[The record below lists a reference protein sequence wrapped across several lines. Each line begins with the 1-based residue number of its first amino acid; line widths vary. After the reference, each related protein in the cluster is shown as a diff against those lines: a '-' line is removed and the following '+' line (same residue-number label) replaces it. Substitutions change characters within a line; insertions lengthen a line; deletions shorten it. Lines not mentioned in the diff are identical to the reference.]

1 MTSEEKE
8 QWICTAL
15 DVEGGIRPGSPI
27 KPVMRGVAANDLR
40 WPQGKNLKVYFFQ
53 GTTDMHNK
61 FMEIAKMWL
70 PPGEVSLTLG
80 QTTNISESHIRVTF
94 DPNSKDGTYWSLI
107 GTQSISESSKNQ
119 PTLNVS
125 EVRPDMVL
133 HEFGHALGL
142 VHEQAHKDA
151 NIQWNKDEVYHDLKK
166 ENWTKDKVDR
176 WVFEQFDKSK
186 EVITNFDIE
195 SVMMYPIRKG
205 WVTGVKP
212 REVPMKL
219 SEGDK
224 ATIRKLYPA

>member
-1 MTSEEKE
+1 
-8 QWICTAL
+8 
-15 DVEGGIRPGSPI
+15 
-27 KPVMRGVAANDLR
+27 
-40 WPQGKNLKVYFFQ
+40 
-53 GTTDMHNK
+53 MHNK

-70 PPGEVSLTLG
+70 PPGEVSLTLD
-80 QTTNISESHIRVTF
+80 QTTNINDSHIRVDF
-94 DPNSKDGTYWSLI
+94 AIDPEFGRERYWSRI
-107 GTQSISESSKNQ
+107 GTESISESNKNK

-125 EVRPDMVL
+125 KVRPDMVL

-142 VHEQAHKDA
+142 VHEHAHKDA
-151 NIQWNKDEVYHDLKK
+151 NIQWNKDVVYRDLKK
-166 ENWTKDKVDR
+166 EDPKLWTKDQVDK

-195 SVMMYPIRKG
+195 SVMMYPIRKC
-205 WVTGVKP
+205 WVTGFEP

>member
-1 MTSEEKE
+1 MTSDEKE

-15 DVEGGIRPGSPI
+15 DAEGGIRPGSQI
-27 KPVMRGVAANDLR
+27 KPVMRGVAAKDLR
-40 WPQGKNLKVYFFQ
+40 WPPNTNIKVYFFE
-53 GTTDMHNK
+53 GTTDDMRNQ
-61 FMEIAKMWL
+61 FMEIAKEWL
-70 PPGEVSLTLG
+70 PPGEVSLTLD

-94 DPNSKDGTYWSLI
+94 DPKVGNQSLI
-107 GTQSISESSKNQ
+107 GTQSTLETEKNK

-125 EVRPDMVL
+125 EVSPDMVL

-142 VHEQAHKDA
+142 VHEHAHKDA
-151 NIQWNKDEVYHDLKK
+151 NIHWNKEVVYSDFAGYKK
-166 ENWTKDKVDR
+166 PWDRATVDK

-186 EVITNFDIE
+186 EVITKFDIE

-205 WVTGVKP
+205 WVTGFEP

-224 ATIRKLYPA
+224 ETIRSLYPA